1 MSFMNDSVPASSI
14 RAFLLIENR
23 LLREALVRLFR
34 KRPDLMVVGQ
44 TSPADETPLGILE
57 TQCNV
62 LVGDSFLP
70 AYFPASL
77 AGKSGTPAGFKIVLV
92 GMEPDEVQF
101 MAAVRSGVTGY
112 LLQDASA
119 SDVVAAVRAVFRGEA
134 VCPPQLC
141 STLFRFVAQV
151 AREISLQNSASKP
164 DLTLRQQQL
173 VTLVAKG
180 LTNKEIASQLN
191 LSEFTVRNHIHR
203 ILKQVDAVSRSEA
216 VETIRAYGYSISS
229 EDCKSYPG
237 IADQLSNCCLHIL
250 TVDRFPPIFL
260 PVEDMASLQ
269 HREVHLGSIW
279 PAGQIVGLVTG
290 TRACVCLR

>member
-1 MSFMNDSVPASSI
+1 MNDCVPVSSI
-14 RAFLLIENR
+14 RAFLLIDNR

-34 KRPDLMVVGQ
+34 KRPDLLVVGQ
-44 TSPADETPLGILE
+44 TSSPDEAPLGILE

-62 LVGDSFLP
+62 VVGDSFLP
-70 AYFPASL
+70 PRLPASL
-77 AGKSGTPAGFKIVLV
+77 AAKSGTPAGFKIILV
-92 GMEPDEVQF
+92 GMEPDEEQF

-141 STLFRFVAQV
+141 STLFRFVAQM
-151 AREISLQNSASKP
+151 ARQMPLQNPTSRP

-180 LTNKEIASQLN
+180 LTNKEIASHLN

-216 VETIRAYGYSISS
+216 VATIRAHGYSVSS
-229 EDCKSYPG
+229 
-237 IADQLSNCCLHIL
+237 
-250 TVDRFPPIFL
+250 
-260 PVEDMASLQ
+260 
-269 HREVHLGSIW
+269 
-279 PAGQIVGLVTG
+279 
-290 TRACVCLR
+290 